1 MCDLQMKDVILS
13 VNRKDVATMT
23 QPQVQHIIDMAARQG
38 HVELKIKREMGEGK
52 RRVRLVLLFNVVNNV
67 SIVPYT
73 IGRYQVCVLY
83 SECCLLYLTQR
94 VDIKS
99 VCCIVNVVSIVPY
112 TMGKYQVWM

>member
-1 MCDLQMKDVILS
+1 MCDLQMKDIILS

-52 RRVRLVLLFNVVNNV
+52 RRVLLVLLSNVVNDV

-73 IGRYQVCVLY
+73 IDRYQVCVLYVNVDIVPYAKGRYQVCVLY
-83 SECCLLYLTQR
+83 GECCFYCTLH
-94 VDIKS
+94 K
-99 VCCIVNVVSIVPY
+99 
-112 TMGKYQVWM
+112 G